1 MTEALDHEAARRD
14 NAACACQRVTYQPVT
29 HPDGTV
35 SERWACNLCNSGFQ
49 RMAVVADAQAKIE
62 AWRPIVEHA
71 QDLANDGNCP
81 FCTMGLGGDTHEDF
95 CPFSALPPEHRP

>member
-1 MTEALDHEAARRD
+1 MTEALDHEVAK
-14 NAACACQRVTYQPVT
+14 
-29 HPDGTV
+29 
-35 SERWACNLCNSGFQ
+35 RWAIRNRDALPAWAYSLESSEDTNLARCYL
-49 RMAVVADAQAKIE
+49 DAQAKIE